1 MDMLKA
7 VAEAKARTIRADEAL
22 RVAQIEATIAA
33 DAYNKIVVSMS
44 DHVQS
49 LAESILEEGAN
60 Q

>member
-22 RVAQIEATIAA
+22 RAAQIEATIAA

-44 DHVQS
+44 EHIES
-49 LAESILEEGAN
+49 LAADIMKEGAN